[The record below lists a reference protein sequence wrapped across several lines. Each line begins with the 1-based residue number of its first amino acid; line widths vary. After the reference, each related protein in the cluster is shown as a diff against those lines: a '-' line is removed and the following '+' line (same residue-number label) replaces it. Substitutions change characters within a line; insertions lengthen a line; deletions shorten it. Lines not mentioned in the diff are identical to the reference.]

1 MAKKTKSRPLPE
13 GFPTKEEVVAFI
25 LDSDSPVGKREIG
38 RHFGIKGSQRIPLK
52 AMLRDL
58 EREGAIDRGR
68 SRKLAPK
75 GTLPE
80 VAVLRIKGQN
90 EDGDLIAEATGDNAM
105 FEATI
110 IVVPAGRRAAPP
122 KDGDKILAR
131 MRRTGG
137 TTYEASPIRILR
149 PGPETVLVVANRIG
163 KTWRLK
169 STDRKNTK
177 DYVLEEPIDRKLSDG
192 DLLVVRPQPDG
203 PGRQHSRDST
213 AEFVEYVG
221 RLDEPRSF
229 SMIAIHQQGIPVD
242 FPDAALAEA
251 EKLTAAGMESF
262 REDYRALPLVTID
275 GADARDFDDAVHA
288 EQDSD
293 ETNKGG
299 YILTVAIADVAYYVT
314 PDSPLDR
321 SALKRGNSCYF
332 PDRVVPMLPERLSN
346 DLCSLRP
353 EEDRACLVVRMRINE
368 KGKLLSHRFTRG
380 LMRSAA
386 RLTYEQVQSAHD
398 GSPDEQTASLVKQVI
413 SPLYEAFRILDG
425 ARKRRGTLDLDLP
438 ERRVAIGEDGK
449 VAEITPRERLDSHR
463 LIEEFMILANVAA
476 AEALE
481 KKRRPVMYRIHESP
495 PLDKLEGLRETLGAL
510 GFNLAKGN
518 VMKPA
523 LLTGILAQ
531 AEGTSNAQVVSQIIL
546 RSQAQAV
553 YSPEN
558 LGHFGLSLPKYA
570 HFTSPIRR
578 YADLLV
584 HRSLI
589 EAFGLG
595 PGGLTGDQAAV
606 FTEIGEAISSTERR
620 AIAAE
625 RNAMERYLTAF
636 MSNHV
641 GTEYTGRIT
650 GAQRFGLFVAIDSVG
665 AEGLV
670 PIDTLHPADYYRHDE
685 LHHRLV
691 GDRTGHAFT
700 LGEEVS
706 VRLIEANTVTGS
718 LLFHVL
724 SGGKAL
730 TIKARRETATR
741 LKSNRAGKRN
751 QSYRRFASKSRKGR

>member
-1 MAKKTKSRPLPE
+1 MAKKPRVKKLPE
-13 GFPTKEEVVAFI
+13 GFPTREEVVAFI
-25 LDSDSPVGKREIG
+25 LESDTPVGKREIG
-38 RHFGIKGSQRIPLK
+38 KHFGIKGNQRIPLK

-58 EREGAIDRGR
+58 EREGKIDRGK

-75 GTLPE
+75 GALPE

-90 EDGDLIAEATGDNAM
+90 EDGDLIAEATGENALL
-105 FEATI
+105 EATI
-110 IVVPAGRRAAPP
+110 TVVPAGRRATPP

-131 MRRTGG
+131 LSRTGT

-149 PGPETVLVVANRIG
+149 PGPETVLVVARRTG
-163 KTWRLK
+163 KTWRLVP
-169 STDRKNTK
+169 TDRKA
-177 DYVLEEPIDRKLSDG
+177 DREYQFDGPLDRDIADG
-192 DLLVVRPQPDG
+192 DLLIVRPQADSP
-203 PGRQHSRDST
+203 SRHHKRDNA
-213 AEFVEYVG
+213 AEFVERVG
-221 RLDEPRSF
+221 RMDEPTSF
-229 SMIAIHQQGIPVD
+229 SLIAIHQNGIPVD
-242 FPDAALAEA
+242 FPQAALMES
-251 EKLTAAGMESF
+251 EKLTAAGMEDY
-262 REDYRALPLVTID
+262 RVDYRALPLVTID

-288 EQDSD
+288 EPD
-293 ETNKGG
+293 ETNGNKGG
-299 YILTVAIADVAYYVT
+299 FVLTVAIADVAYYVQ
-314 PDSPLDR
+314 PNSPLDR
-321 SALKRGNSCYF
+321 SAQTRGNSCYF

-353 EEDRACLVVRMRINE
+353 DEDRACMVATMRIDA
-368 KGKLLSHRFTRG
+368 KGNLLSHRFSRG

-386 RLTYEQVQSAHD
+386 RLTYEQVQAARNGLTD
-398 GSPDEQTASLVKQVI
+398 DMTAPLLDTVI
-413 SPLYEAFRILDG
+413 KPLYDAFALLDE

-438 ERRVAIGEDGK
+438 ERQVIIGDDGK
-449 VAEITPRERLDSHR
+449 VAEILPRERLDSHR

-481 KKRRPVMYRIHESP
+481 KKRRPVMYRVHESP

-510 GFNLAKGN
+510 GYNLAKGN

-523 LLTGILAQ
+523 LLTGILGQ
-531 AEGTSNAQVVSQIIL
+531 AAGSANAQVVSQIIL

-595 PGGLTGDQAAV
+595 PGGLTPDQADS
-606 FTEIGEAISSTERR
+606 FTEIGEAISGTERR

-625 RNAMERYLTAF
+625 RNAMERYLTAY
-636 MSNHV
+636 MSGNV
-641 GTEYTGRIT
+641 GHEYKGRIT
-650 GAQRFGLFVAIDSVG
+650 GAQRFGLFVAIDGIG

-670 PIDTLHPADYYRHDE
+670 PIDTLVPSDYYRHDD

-691 GDRTGHAFT
+691 GDKTGHAFT
-700 LGEEVS
+700 LGDTVTI
-706 VRLIEANTVTGS
+706 RLAEANTITGS
-718 LLFHVL
+718 LLFHMLAGGHTL
-724 SGGKAL
+724 S
-730 TIKARRETATR
+730 TKARRATADHI
-741 LKSNRAGKRN
+741 KSARGG
-751 QSYRRFASKSRKGR
+751 QSHKPFRRFGSRPGKGR

>member
-1 MAKKTKSRPLPE
+1 MAKKPKTKKLPE
-13 GFPTKEEVVAFI
+13 GFPTREEVVAFI
-25 LDSDSPVGKREIG
+25 LESDTPVGKREIG
-38 RHFGIKGSQRIPLK
+38 KHFGIKGNQRIPLK
-52 AMLRDL
+52 AMLREL
-58 EREGAIDRGR
+58 EREGTIDRGR

-75 GTLPE
+75 GALPE

-90 EDGDLIAEATGDNAM
+90 EDGDLLAEATGENANPD
-105 FEATI
+105 ATI
-110 IVVPAGRRAAPP
+110 VVVPAGRRAAPP

-131 MRRTGG
+131 LKRTGG
-137 TTYEASPIRILR
+137 STYEASPIRILR

-163 KTWRLK
+163 KTWRLR
-169 STDRKNTK
+169 STDRKNARDFVFDSPPETK
-177 DYVLEEPIDRKLSDG
+177 ISDG

-203 PGRQHSRDST
+203 PSRHHSKEN
-213 AEFVEYVG
+213 AAQLVERIG
-221 RLDEPRSF
+221 RLDEPKSF
-229 SMIAIHQQGIPVD
+229 SLIAIHQQGIPVD
-242 FPDAALAEA
+242 FPEAALHEA
-251 EKLTAAGMESF
+251 EKLPAATMESY
-262 REDYRALPLVTID
+262 REDYRSLPLVTID

-288 EQDSD
+288 EPDTD
-293 ETNKGG
+293 ENNTGG
-299 YILTVAIADVAYYVT
+299 FVLTVAIADVSFYVR
-314 PDSPLDR
+314 PGSPLDK
-321 SALKRGNSCYF
+321 SAQQRGNSCYF

-353 EEDRACLVVRMRINE
+353 EEDRACLVVRMRIDE
-368 KGKLLSHRFTRG
+368 KGKLLGHRFSRG

-386 RLTYEQVQSAHD
+386 RLTYEQVQAARN
-398 GSPDEQTASLVKQVI
+398 GKPDEKTGPLLETVI
-413 SPLYEAFRILDG
+413 NPLYEAFALLDE

-438 ERRVAIGEDGK
+438 ERLVVIGPDGK
-449 VAEITPRERLDSHR
+449 VAEVTPRERLDSHR

-510 GFNLAKGN
+510 GYNLAKGN
-518 VMKPA
+518 VMKPS

-531 AEGTSNAQVVSQIIL
+531 ADGTANAQVVSQIIL

-595 PGGLTGDQAAV
+595 PGGLTPDQAEA
-606 FTEIGEAISSTERR
+606 FGEIGEAISGTERR

-625 RNAMERYLTAF
+625 RNAMERYLTAY
-636 MSNHV
+636 MSNQ
-641 GTEYTGRIT
+641 TGKEFSGRVT
-650 GAQRFGLFVAIDSVG
+650 GAQRFGLFVSIDGTG

-670 PIDTLHPADYYRHDE
+670 PIDTMRPSDYYRHDE
-685 LHHRLV
+685 LHHRIV
-691 GDRTGHAFT
+691 GDKSGHAFT
-700 LGEEVS
+700 LGDVVS
-706 VRLIEANTVTGS
+706 VRLTEANTVTGS
-718 LLFHVL
+718 LVFHML
-724 SGGKAL
+724 DGGKL
-730 TIKARRETATR
+730 LSIKERREAATR
-741 LKSNRAGKRN
+741 MKSNRFGGGGR
-751 QSYRRFASKSRKGR
+751 SYRQFSSRSRKGR

>member
-1 MAKKTKSRPLPE
+1 LAKKPRVKKLPE
-13 GFPTKEEVVAFI
+13 GFPTREEVVAFI
-25 LDSDSPVGKREIG
+25 LESDTPVGKREIG
-38 RHFGIKGSQRIPLK
+38 KHFGIKGNQRIPLK

-58 EREGAIDRGR
+58 EREGKIDRGK

-75 GTLPE
+75 GALPE

-90 EDGDLIAEATGDNAM
+90 EDGDLIAEATGENALL
-105 FEATI
+105 EATI
-110 IVVPAGRRAAPP
+110 TVVPAGRRATPP

-131 MRRTGG
+131 LSRTGT

-149 PGPETVLVVANRIG
+149 PGPETVLVVARRTG
-163 KTWRLK
+163 KTWRLVP
-169 STDRKNTK
+169 TDRKA
-177 DYVLEEPIDRKLSDG
+177 DREYQFDGPLDRDIADG
-192 DLLVVRPQPDG
+192 DLLIVRPQADSP
-203 PGRQHSRDST
+203 SRHHKRDNA
-213 AEFVEYVG
+213 AEFVERVG
-221 RLDEPRSF
+221 RMDEPTSF
-229 SMIAIHQQGIPVD
+229 SLIAIHQNGIPVD
-242 FPDAALAEA
+242 FPQAALMES
-251 EKLTAAGMESF
+251 EKLTAAGMEDY
-262 REDYRALPLVTID
+262 RVDYRALPLVTID

-288 EQDSD
+288 EPD
-293 ETNKGG
+293 ETNGNKGG
-299 YILTVAIADVAYYVT
+299 FVLTVAIADVAYYVQ
-314 PDSPLDR
+314 PNSPLDR
-321 SALKRGNSCYF
+321 SAQTRGNSCYF

-353 EEDRACLVVRMRINE
+353 DEDRACMVATMRIDA
-368 KGKLLSHRFTRG
+368 KGNLLSHRFSRG

-386 RLTYEQVQSAHD
+386 RLTYEQVQAARNGLTD
-398 GSPDEQTASLVKQVI
+398 DMTAPLLDTVI
-413 SPLYEAFRILDG
+413 KPLYDAFALLDE

-438 ERRVAIGEDGK
+438 ERQVIIGDDGK
-449 VAEITPRERLDSHR
+449 VAEILPRERLDSHR

-481 KKRRPVMYRIHESP
+481 KKRRPVMYRVHESP

-510 GFNLAKGN
+510 GYNLAKGN

-523 LLTGILAQ
+523 LLTGILGQ
-531 AEGTSNAQVVSQIIL
+531 AAGSANAQVVSQIIL

-595 PGGLTGDQAAV
+595 PGGLTPHQADSL
-606 FTEIGEAISSTERR
+606 TEIGEAISGTERR

-625 RNAMERYLTAF
+625 RNAMERYLTAY
-636 MSNHV
+636 MSGNV
-641 GTEYTGRIT
+641 GHEYKGRIT
-650 GAQRFGLFVAIDSVG
+650 GAQRFGLFVAIDGIG

-670 PIDTLHPADYYRHDE
+670 PIDTLVPSDYYRHDD

-691 GDRTGHAFT
+691 GDKTGHAFT
-700 LGEEVS
+700 LGDTVTI
-706 VRLIEANTVTGS
+706 RLAEANTITGS
-718 LLFHVL
+718 LLFHMLAGGHTL
-724 SGGKAL
+724 S
-730 TIKARRETATR
+730 TKARRATADHI
-741 LKSNRAGKRN
+741 KSARGG
-751 QSYRRFASKSRKGR
+751 QSHKPFRRFGSRPGKGR